1 MPTTIADLRTRAA
14 LIADATQVGE
24 NTANRVGTAFDMV
37 ADLLDGL
44 QGITNVSTID
54 IGNLDTL
61 NTLDDMK
68 SSTPNIYTIVKTI
81 GANTF
86 KLGTLFQF
94 ANNGRYDVA
103 QVIVSQFIPDAM
115 GDITTTSADGEV
127 HIYYRI
133 CRTQNQGHLPT
144 PVGTWTTWT
153 EIGSGGGGGITI
165 DAYPTEDSTNAVSS
179 GGVFER
185 LQKVAPTIDY
195 AHLDDIDDYAD
206 MLAGVS
212 PFYVVTKH
220 IGSNDFRIGTL
231 MEFANQGRY
240 ILYQILATDYDLDD
254 DGVLDTNVSI
264 NGGLKL
270 IWRMKQFSGVPPQDV
285 TLNVWSRWWYLSGG
299 GGGSITID
307 PTPTSGSQNAVSS
320 GGVYDALALKQ
331 NTLTFDNAPTN
342 GSNNPVKSGGV
353 YTALQ
358 GKQATLTFD
367 NSPTNGS
374 NNPVKSGGIYTAL
387 GAKQDTLTFDETPTA
402 GSDNPVKS
410 KGIKTYVDNGDT
422 TILTNLSTNYYTKTQ
437 VDNLIIPQGIDALP
451 VAALPAQGDPNTLYF
466 VQGANSFTISMWD
479 GAAWITLATI
489 SGAYDAGG
497 ALN

>member
-54 IGNLDTL
+54 IGDIDNLK
-61 NTLDDMK
+61 TLDDMK

-165 DAYPTEDSTNAVSS
+165 DGYPTEDSTNAVSS

-185 LQKVAPTIDY
+185 LQEVAPTIDY

-212 PFYVVTKH
+212 PFYMVTKH
-220 IGSNDFRIGTL
+220 QGSNDFRIGTL

-240 ILYQILATDYDLDD
+240 ILYQILATDFDLDD
-254 DGVLDTNVSI
+254 DGVLDTTTSI

-299 GGGSITID
+299 GGSITID
-307 PTPTSGSQNAVSS
+307 PTPTNGSQNAVSS
-320 GGVYDALALKQ
+320 GGVYTALAGKQ
-331 NTLTFDNAPTN
+331 GTLTFDDSPTN
-342 GSNNPVKSGGV
+342 GSNNPVKSGGI

-374 NNPVKSGGIYTAL
+374 DNPVKSGGIYTAL
-387 GAKQDTLTFDETPTA
+387 QGKQATLTFDDTPTA

-422 TILTNLSTNYYTKTQ
+422 TILTNLAANYYTKTQ

-451 VAALPAQGDPNTLYF
+451 VASLPAQGEPNTLYF
-466 VQGANSFTISMWD
+466 VQGVSSFTISMWD
-479 GAAWITLATI
+479 GAAWVTLATI
-489 SGAYDAGG
+489 SGAFDAGG